1 MHSHSSG
8 YFINLIFVEKIQA
21 FLIDYPIV
29 KQVLLVILV
38 FVAVKVFVWS
48 FRKFLL
54 RMTKKGMD
62 PAAVPLITDLV
73 KYVVYISGLIMSL
86 NIFGVNTTGIV
97 AMISAASLAI
107 GFALKDTLSNIASG
121 IVLLFLRPFKAGD
134 LIECGS
140 IRGKILGIGLFN
152 TTLETLDGL
161 YVSAPNSSLWGAPIV
176 NFSKNP
182 YRRLEITVGISYDS
196 SLDLVMDSL
205 RKMVAEDKRL
215 MRDPEPA
222 FFVSSLDDSAVS
234 VSVYVWARSDE
245 YGVLKR
251 EYTEAVKRLFDK
263 NGIEIP
269 FPQRVLHV
277 VNDPSIPPKA

>member
-1 MHSHSSG
+1 MSHFFKFDS
-8 YFINLIFVEKIQA
+8 VEKIQQY
-21 FLIDYPIV
+21 LIEYPIV
-29 KQVLLVILV
+29 KQVLLVLLV

-54 RMTKKGMD
+54 RMTKRGMD
-62 PAAVPLITDLV
+62 PAAVPLITDLI

-134 LIECGS
+134 LIECGP

-161 YVSAPNSSLWGAPIV
+161 YVSSPNSALWGAPIV

-182 YRRLEITVGISYDS
+182 YRRLEITVGISYNT
-196 SLDLVMDSL
+196 SLDHVMECL
-205 RKMVAEDKRL
+205 RNMVAGESRF
-215 MRDPEPA
+215 MRDPEPS
-222 FFVSSLDDSAVS
+222 FFVSGLDDSAVT
-234 VSVYVWARSDE
+234 VSVYVWVRSSE
-245 YGVLKR
+245 FGVLKR
-251 EYTEAVKRLFDK
+251 EYTEAVKRLFDEK
-263 NGIEIP
+263 GIEIP
-269 FPQRVLHV
+269 YPQRVLHV
-277 VNDPSIPPKA
+277 LNDSSKSSKV

>member
-1 MHSHSSG
+1 MFFFKFG
-8 YFINLIFVEKIQA
+8 AVEKIHDY
-21 FLIDYPIV
+21 LIEYPIV
-29 KQVLLVILV
+29 KQVLLVLLV

-54 RMTKKGMD
+54 RMTKRGMD
-62 PAAVPLITDLV
+62 PAAVPLITDLI
-73 KYVVYISGLIMSL
+73 KYVVYISALIVCL

-140 IRGKILGIGLFN
+140 IKGKILGIGLFN

-161 YVSAPNSSLWGAPIV
+161 YVSAPNSALWGAPIV

-182 YRRLEITVGISYDS
+182 YRRLEITVGISYNT
-196 SLDLVMDSL
+196 SLDHVMESL
-205 RKMVAEDKRL
+205 RNMVAGETRF
-215 MRDPEPA
+215 MRDPEPS
-222 FFVSSLDDSAVS
+222 FFVSGLDDSAVTI
-234 VSVYVWARSDE
+234 SVYVWVRSSE
-245 YGVLKR
+245 FGALKR
-251 EYTEAVKRLFDK
+251 EYTEAVKRLFDEK
-263 NGIEIP
+263 GIEIP
-269 FPQRVLHV
+269 YPQRVLHV
-277 VNDPSIPPKA
+277 LNDTSKSSQK

>member
-1 MHSHSSG
+1 MK
-8 YFINLIFVEKIQA
+8 FFKLDVVERIH
-21 FLIDYPIV
+21 DYLVEYPFV
-29 KQVLLVILV
+29 KQVLLVLLV

-54 RMTKKGMD
+54 RMTKRGMD

-73 KYVVYISGLIMSL
+73 KYVVYISALIVSL

-140 IRGKILGIGLFN
+140 IKGKILGIGLFN

-161 YVSAPNSSLWGAPIV
+161 YVSSPNSALWGAPIV

-182 YRRLEITVGISYDS
+182 FRRLEITVGISYNT
-196 SLDLVMDSL
+196 SLDHVMECL
-205 RKMVAEDKRL
+205 RNMVAEDSRL
-215 MRDPEPA
+215 MRDPEPS
-222 FFVSSLDDSAVS
+222 FFVSGLDDSAVS
-234 VSVYVWARSDE
+234 VSVYVWVRSSD
-245 YGVLKR
+245 YGMLKR
-251 EYTEAVKRLFDK
+251 EYTEAVKRLFDEK
-263 NGIEIP
+263 GIEIP

-277 VNDPSIPPKA
+277 VNDPSVPPKA

>member
-1 MHSHSSG
+1 MSHFFKFDS
-8 YFINLIFVEKIQA
+8 VEKIQQY
-21 FLIDYPIV
+21 LIEYPIV
-29 KQVLLVILV
+29 KQVLLVLLV

-54 RMTKKGMD
+54 RMTKRGMD
-62 PAAVPLITDLV
+62 PAAVPLITDLI

-134 LIECGS
+134 LIECGP

-161 YVSAPNSSLWGAPIV
+161 YVSSPNSALWGAPIV

-205 RKMVAEDKRL
+205 RKMVAEDCRL
-215 MRDPEPA
+215 MREPEPA
-222 FFVSSLDDSAVS
+222 FFVSGLDDSAVS
-234 VSVYVWARSDE
+234 VSVYVWVRSDE

-277 VNDPSIPPKA
+277 VNDPSIPPKV

>member
-1 MHSHSSG
+1 M
-8 YFINLIFVEKIQA
+8 
-21 FLIDYPIV
+21 
-29 KQVLLVILV
+29 KQVLLVLLV

-54 RMTKKGMD
+54 RMTKRGMD
-62 PAAVPLITDLV
+62 PAAVPLITDLI
-73 KYVVYISGLIMSL
+73 KYVVYISALIVCL

-140 IRGKILGIGLFN
+140 IKGKILGIGLFN

-182 YRRLEITVGISYDS
+182 YRRLEITVGISYNT
-196 SLDLVMDSL
+196 SLDHVMESL
-205 RKMVAEDKRL
+205 RNMVAGETRF
-215 MRDPEPA
+215 MRDPEPS
-222 FFVSSLDDSAVS
+222 FFVSGLDDSAVTI
-234 VSVYVWARSDE
+234 SVYVWVRSSE
-245 YGVLKR
+245 FGALKR
-251 EYTEAVKRLFDK
+251 EYTEAVKRLFDEK
-263 NGIEIP
+263 GIEIP
-269 FPQRVLHV
+269 YPQRVLHV
-277 VNDPSIPPKA
+277 LNDTSKFSQK

>member
-1 MHSHSSG
+1 MK
-8 YFINLIFVEKIQA
+8 FFKLDVVERIH
-21 FLIDYPIV
+21 DYLVEYPFV
-29 KQVLLVILV
+29 KQVLLVLLV

-54 RMTKKGMD
+54 RMTKRGMD

-73 KYVVYISGLIMSL
+73 KYVVYISALIVSL

-140 IRGKILGIGLFN
+140 IKGKILGIGLFN

-161 YVSAPNSSLWGAPIV
+161 YVSSPNSALWGAPIV

-182 YRRLEITVGISYDS
+182 FRRLEITVGISYNT
-196 SLDLVMDSL
+196 SLDHVMECL
-205 RKMVAEDKRL
+205 RNMVAEDSRL
-215 MRDPEPA
+215 MRDPEPS
-222 FFVSSLDDSAVS
+222 FFVSGLDDSAVS
-234 VSVYVWARSDE
+234 VSVYVWVRSSD
-245 YGVLKR
+245 YGMLKR
-251 EYTEAVKRLFDK
+251 EYTEAVKRLFDEK
-263 NGIEIP
+263 GIEIP
-269 FPQRVLHV
+269 YPQRVLHV
-277 VNDPSIPPKA
+277 LNETPKNP

>member
-1 MHSHSSG
+1 M
-8 YFINLIFVEKIQA
+8 IFFKFDAVEKIHDY
-21 FLIDYPIV
+21 LIEYPIV
-29 KQVLLVILV
+29 KQVLLVLLV

-54 RMTKKGMD
+54 RMTKRGMD
-62 PAAVPLITDLV
+62 PAAVPLITDLI
-73 KYVVYISGLIMSL
+73 KYVVYISALIVCL

-140 IRGKILGIGLFN
+140 IKGKILGIGLFN

-161 YVSAPNSSLWGAPIV
+161 YVSAPNSALWGAPIV

-182 YRRLEITVGISYDS
+182 YRRLEITVGISYNT
-196 SLDLVMDSL
+196 SLDHVMESL
-205 RKMVAEDKRL
+205 RNMVAGETRF
-215 MRDPEPA
+215 MRDPEPS
-222 FFVSSLDDSAVS
+222 FFVSGLDDSAVTI
-234 VSVYVWARSDE
+234 SVYVWVRSSE
-245 YGVLKR
+245 FGALKR
-251 EYTEAVKRLFDK
+251 EYTEAVKRLFDEK
-263 NGIEIP
+263 GIEIP
-269 FPQRVLHV
+269 YPQRVLHV
-277 VNDPSIPPKA
+277 LNDTSKSSQK

>member
-1 MHSHSSG
+1 MSHFFKFDS
-8 YFINLIFVEKIQA
+8 VEKIQQY
-21 FLIDYPIV
+21 LIEYPIV
-29 KQVLLVILV
+29 KQVLLVLLV

-54 RMTKKGMD
+54 RMTKRGMD

-140 IRGKILGIGLFN
+140 IKGKILGIGLFN

-161 YVSAPNSSLWGAPIV
+161 YVSSPNSALWGAPII

-182 YRRLEITVGISYDS
+182 YRRLEITVGISYNT
-196 SLDLVMDSL
+196 SLDHVMECL
-205 RKMVAEDKRL
+205 RNMVTAETRF
-215 MRDPEPA
+215 MRDPEPS
-222 FFVSSLDDSAVS
+222 FFVSGLDDSAVTI
-234 VSVYVWARSDE
+234 SVYVWVRSSE
-245 YGVLKR
+245 FGALKR
-251 EYTEAVKRLFDK
+251 EYTEAVKRLFDEK
-263 NGIEIP
+263 GIEIP
-269 FPQRVLHV
+269 YPQRVLHV
-277 VNDPSIPPKA
+277 LNDTSKSSQT

>member
-1 MHSHSSG
+1 M
-8 YFINLIFVEKIQA
+8 EKLQA
-21 FLIDYPIV
+21 YLTEYPIV

-38 FVAVKVFVWS
+38 FLAVKVFVWS
-48 FRKFLL
+48 FRKFLV
-54 RMTKKGMD
+54 RMSKRGMD
-62 PAAVPLITDLV
+62 PAAIPLITDLV
-73 KYVVYISGLIMSL
+73 KYVVYISGLIIAL

-121 IVLLFLRPFKAGD
+121 IVLLFLKPFKAGD

-182 YRRLEITVGISYDS
+182 HRRLDITVGVSYDS
-196 SLDLVMDSL
+196 SLDLVMARL
-205 RKMVAEDKRL
+205 REMVEAEAHFLK
-215 MRDPEPA
+215 DPAPA
-222 FFVSSLDDSAVS
+222 FFVSALEDSAVN
-234 VSVYVWARSDE
+234 VTVRVWVNSGD
-245 YGVLKR
+245 YGTLLQR
-251 EYTEAVKRLFDK
+251 YNEAIKRLFDE

-269 FPQRVLHV
+269 YPQRVIHV
-277 VNDPSIPPKA
+277 HGDGSTVSIEK